1 MSKQVPERRAR
12 WPGRL
17 VEVDDPLL
25 GRDQRCERRHEL
37 RYRRPFKDA
46 PFVAPTRTASA
57 SLDHG
62 DGCMLDGP
70 LVDQPKRIHAARY

>member
-1 MSKQVPERRAR
+1 VGEQMPQGRAR
-12 WPGRL
+12 RPGRL

-37 RYRRPFKDA
+37 RHGRPFKDA
-46 PFVAPTRTASA
+46 PSLAPTRTASA